1 MDWVKYDWVKL
12 DRVVLSWIGLD
23 QGGCRL
29 RARHWTCSRSTFAM
43 LGILYPF
50 ACFKFLFLVLFWRE
64 AFAGFGLGSGHA
76 GGGEGG
82 CALLSIKAASIKALL
97 PVFFSGMLPV
107 FCWDAASFLLGCC
120 QFLTK
125 HFQPGNI
132 ENQHIHTN

>member
-1 MDWVKYDWVKL
+1 
-12 DRVVLSWIGLD
+12 
-23 QGGCRL
+23 
-29 RARHWTCSRSTFAM
+29 M

-64 AFAGFGLGSGHA
+64 AIAGFGLGSGHA

-97 PVFFSGMLPV
+97 PVF
-107 FCWDAASFLLGCC
+107 CWDAASFLA
-120 QFLTK
+120 K